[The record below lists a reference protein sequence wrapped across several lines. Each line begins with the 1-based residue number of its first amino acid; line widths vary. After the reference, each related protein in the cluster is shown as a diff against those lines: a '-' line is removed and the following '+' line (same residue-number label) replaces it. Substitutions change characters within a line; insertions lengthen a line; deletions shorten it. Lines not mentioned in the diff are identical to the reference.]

1 MATLYQK
8 TYPIPMPTGA
18 EIIVR
23 RGERLARWTDG
34 NGNVKTAPLSGN
46 GKKIMHEAGCWYARY
61 RDAEG
66 RDCRTSTGCQDKQT
80 AAQVLADLLAG
91 LEKVKA
97 GIITPSEAK
106 VAEHSDKPLLR
117 HVDDYLVHLEAKR
130 VRGRRVSE
138 HYRRCLRGRLTR
150 IVKECGF
157 HRLGDIARHEVE
169 RWLLK
174 AEEANMAAGTR
185 NDYLISIL
193 AFCNWAIRE
202 HRMMTNPL
210 AGVQKAD
217 CSSDRRHLRR
227 ALTADEVAALL
238 RAARLRPV
246 AELGRQSVPLPEE
259 DRCGRSSWTFKTL
272 TPENF
277 DACYQRGLKK
287 RGQESERLEELQMLG
302 QERALF
308 YLLAVS
314 TGLRRKELAS
324 LTVGR
329 IHLDAVP
336 RAYIDLSAKDAKSGK
351 GASIPLRQDVVAELR
366 AFFATR
372 GAELPPGMK
381 VFRRPPRI
389 RVFDADLQAAGIGK
403 TDPRGRVVDI
413 HALRHT
419 FGTHLSAAGVHPR
432 TAMAAMRHSRIE
444 LTMNYYTDPILL
456 DVASAV
462 EALPNFQAPSSSQ
475 ARTHA
480 VASTGTTSR

>member
-1 MATLYQK
+1 
-8 TYPIPMPTGA
+8 MPPGA
-18 EIIVR
+18 EIIER
-23 RGERLARWTDG
+23 RGLRVARWVDG
-34 NGNVKTAPLSGN
+34 NGNVKTAPVSRN
-46 GKKIMHEAGCWYARY
+46 GKKVIHEAGCWYARY
-61 RDAEG
+61 RDANG
-66 RDCRTSTGCQDKQT
+66 RPCRVSTGCEDEQ
-80 AAQVLADLLAG
+80 AARKVLSNLLANM
-91 LEKVKA
+91 EKVKA
-97 GIITPSEAK
+97 GIITPTEAK
-106 VAEHSDKPLLR
+106 VGEHSDKPLLR

-150 IVKECGF
+150 IVKECDF
-157 HRLGDIARHEVE
+157 YRLGDIARHEVE
-169 RWLLK
+169 RWLMK
-174 AEEANMAAGTR
+174 AEEADMAAGTR

-217 CSSDRRHLRR
+217 CSSDRRHVRR
-227 ALTADEVAALL
+227 ALTVDEVAALL
-238 RAARLRPV
+238 QAARLRPV
-246 AELGRQSVPLPEE
+246 AELGRQSAPLPEE
-259 DRCGRSSWTFKTL
+259 DRCGRSSWTFTTL

-287 RGQESERLEELQMLG
+287 LGQDPERLEKLQLLG

-314 TGLRRKELAS
+314 TGLRRKELVS

-366 AFFATR
+366 AFFTTR

-381 VFRRPPRI
+381 LFRRAPRI

-419 FGTHLSAAGVHPR
+419 FGTHLSTAGVHPR

-444 LTMNYYTDPILL
+444 LTMNYYTDPVLL
-456 DVASAV
+456 DVAGAV
-462 EALPNFQAPSSSQ
+462 EALPDFTGGQVKKSKRA
-475 ARTHA
+475 AT
-480 VASTGTTSR
+480 STGG